1 MYGEKIFKVSP
12 QDNPI
17 PGLSPSALYS
27 PKPVAFNILEALE
40 SLDKY
45 YLKLSAS
52 VSLRERVAQAQRIWH
67 QASEKLSGETQ
78 SLISVFEDHVF
89 PVNKWTKR
97 KAHFRGSSLHLPGLI
112 KAVIT
117 DFNYRKFFSV
127 KAAGGKRIY
136 SVSLVLDISPSMSG
150 HFMKCSFE
158 SLTMFIEALQAIGVE
173 AFSIVVF
180 GKSVR
185 YVFKNSENS
194 F

>member
-1 MYGEKIFKVSP
+1 VSP

-17 PGLSPSALYS
+17 PGLAPSSLYS
-27 PKPVAFNILEALE
+27 PKPAAFNILEALE

-52 VSLRERVAQAQRIWH
+52 TSLREKVVQAQKVWY

-117 DFNYRKFFSV
+117 DFNYRKFYSV

-136 SVSLVLDISPSMSG
+136 GVSLVLDSSPSMSG
-150 HFMKCSFE
+150 HFMKCAIE
-158 SLTMFIEALQAIGVE
+158 SLTMFIGALQAIGIE
-173 AFSIVVF
+173 SFSIVIF

-185 YVFKNSENS
+185 YLKNNN
-194 F
+194 FLKIP